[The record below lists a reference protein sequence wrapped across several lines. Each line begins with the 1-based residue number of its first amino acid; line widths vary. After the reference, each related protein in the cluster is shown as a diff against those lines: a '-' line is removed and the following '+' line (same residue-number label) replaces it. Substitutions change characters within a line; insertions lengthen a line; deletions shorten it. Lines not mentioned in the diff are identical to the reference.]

1 MELVDSHGRRI
12 NYLRLSVTDRCNLRC
27 SYCMPA
33 EGVRLLPHRDI
44 LTYEEFLRVAE
55 AAVSLGIE
63 KIRVTGGEP
72 LVRKGIV
79 PFLSRLAQLPGLKY
93 LALTTNGLL
102 LADKAAEL
110 KEAGIQALNISID
123 SLQPATYARITRG
136 GELGLVLAG
145 IEAATRADFRIK
157 LNMVVMRGVNLDEVA
172 EFAALTLDR
181 PWAVRFIEYMPVVR
195 EEGWQ
200 ALSVPGTEVL
210 ARIAAR
216 YRLQPHQ
223 EGEFAGPARDFRID
237 GAVGTIG
244 VITPIYGHFCASCNR
259 IRVKADGTARSCLFS
274 AAELDLKPYLRDGAA
289 RLEDSL
295 HRLVATKPGRH
306 PLAEQGERGT
316 SLTMSRIGG

>member
-1 MELVDSHGRRI
+1 MELVDAHGRRI

-27 SYCMPA
+27 TYCMPA
-33 EGVRLLPHRDI
+33 EGVPLLSHRDI
-44 LTYEEFLRVAE
+44 LSYEEFLRVAE

-79 PFLSRLAQLPGLKY
+79 PFLARLARLPGLKH

-110 KEAGIQALNISID
+110 REAGVRGLNISLD
-123 SLQPATYARITRG
+123 SLVPATYARVTRG
-136 GELGLVLAG
+136 GELGRVLAA
-145 IEAATRADFRIK
+145 IEAATRAGFRIK
-157 LNMVVMRGVNLDEVA
+157 LNMVVMRGVNLEEVA
-172 EFAALTLDR
+172 DFAALTLER

-200 ALSVPGTEVL
+200 VLSVPGAEVL

-216 YRLQPHQ
+216 YRLTPHDG
-223 EGEFAGPARDFRID
+223 GEFAGPAKDFRID
-237 GAVGTIG
+237 GAAGTIG
-244 VITPIYGHFCASCNR
+244 VITPLYGHFCANCNR
-259 IRVKADGTARSCLFS
+259 IRVQSDGTARSCLFS

-289 RLEDSL
+289 GLEDAL
-295 HRLVATKPGRH
+295 RRLVATKPDRH
-306 PLAEQGERGT
+306 RLVEQGAG
-316 SLTMSRIGG
+316 SPAFTMSRIGG

>member
-1 MELVDSHGRRI
+1 MELVDAHGRRI

-27 SYCMPA
+27 SYCIPA
-33 EGVRLLPHRDI
+33 GGVRLLPRRDI
-44 LTYEEFLRVAE
+44 LSYEEFLRVAE

-79 PFLSRLAQLPGLKY
+79 QFLARLARIPGLRH

-102 LADKAAEL
+102 LPDKAAEL
-110 KEAGIQALNISID
+110 RDAGVRGLNISLD

-136 GELGLVLAG
+136 GELGRVLTA
-145 IEAATRADFRIK
+145 IEAATEAGFRIK
-157 LNMVVMRGVNLDEVA
+157 LNMVVMRGVNLTEVA

-181 PWAVRFIEYMPVVR
+181 PWTVRFIEYMPVVR
-195 EEGWQ
+195 NKEWQ

-210 ARIAAR
+210 AQIADR
-216 YRLQPHQ
+216 YRLKPH
-223 EGEFAGPARDFRID
+223 EGGEFAGPAQGFRID

-244 VITPIYGHFCASCNR
+244 VITPLYGHFCTSCNR

-274 AAELDLKPYLRDGAA
+274 ATELDLKPYLRG
-289 RLEDSL
+289 EDADLKEAL
-295 HRLVATKPGRH
+295 HRLVASKPGQHR
-306 PLAEQGERGT
+306 LAEGAVQT
-316 SLTMSRIGG
+316 PFAMSRVGG